1 MSDSRIPA
9 VLTGLGTCLPG
20 RTVTNDDLAQRLDT
34 SHEWIHSRTGIARRH
49 VVDAGTGT
57 ADLAAAAGAA
67 ALKSAGRSSC
77 DLVLLATTTPDRACP
92 ATAPQ
97 AASAMGLT
105 GAAAFDLSAVCS
117 GFVYGLSV
125 AAAMIGAGTC
135 DSALVIGAERYS
147 AIIDPQDRG
156 TAVIFGD
163 GAGAVLLERGGRPD
177 SRGAVPH
184 EDEGRPDGRGAV
196 LHDRDGE
203 PDGQGTVLRGAVLH
217 TELGSDGTGGELITV
232 PPGERYLRME
242 GREVYTRAV
251 PTMVE
256 SARRVAEAVG
266 WQPEDIDAFV
276 GHQANLRILES
287 VAKRLG
293 LPPERV
299 IANIEDVGNT
309 AAASIP
315 LALAWA
321 ADRGRLTPGDRVLL
335 TAFGGGLTW
344 GSAALLWPAVRPV
357 HG

>member
-1 MSDSRIPA
+1 MSNDRIPA
-9 VLTGLGTCLPG
+9 VLTGLGTCLPA

-49 VVDAGTGT
+49 VVDTGTGT
-57 ADLAAAAGAA
+57 TELAAAAGSA
-67 ALKSAGRSSC
+67 ALESAGRSSC
-77 DLVLLATTTPDRACP
+77 DLVLVATTTPDRACP
-92 ATAPQ
+92 ATAPRV
-97 AASAMGLT
+97 ASAMGLT

-135 DSALVIGAERYS
+135 ESVLVIGAERYS
-147 AIIDPQDRG
+147 AIVDPQDRG

-163 GAGAVLLERGGRPD
+163 GAGAVLLERGEQ
-177 SRGAVPH
+177 PH
-184 EDEGRPDGRGAV
+184 G
-196 LHDRDGE
+196 H
-203 PDGQGTVLRGAVLH
+203 GTVLH
-217 TELGSDGTGGELITV
+217 TELGSDGTGDELITV

-256 SARRVAEAVG
+256 SARRAAEAVG
-266 WQPEDIDAFV
+266 WPLQDVDAFV

-299 IANIEDVGNT
+299 ISNIEDVGNT

-344 GSAALLWPAVRPV
+344 GSAALLWPDVRPV
-357 HG
+357 NR